1 MSLVIFFIRLNGA
14 VFLAYGLLAHLLPRN
29 RLVGVRFSY
38 TLADGE
44 IWRAVQG
51 RARWPVFA
59 LGVPCVL
66 VPLLVPLSTLP
77 RLLSFAAVLLGLL
90 GVVAVASYRYARRLY
105 AAKYGTTEVV
115 SKGWFRYEPPA
126 AARDAL
132 RGGIGSPE
140 TPLSHQARGKGA

>member
-1 MSLVIFFIRLNGA
+1 MSLVIFFIRFNGI
-14 VFLAYGLLAHLLPRN
+14 VFLVYGLLACMIPRN

-66 VPLLVPLSTLP
+66 LRLPTFTLQGLLL
-77 RLLSFAAVLLGLL
+77 FAAVLLGLVV
-90 GVVAVASYRYARRLY
+90 VVAIASFRYARRLY
-105 AAKYGTTEVV
+105 AAKYGTTRVV
-115 SKGWFRYEPPA
+115 SKGWFRYEPPVVA
-126 AARDAL
+126 EATL
-132 RGGIGSPE
+132 PGGVGGSNCEPR
-140 TPLSHQARGKGA
+140 S